1 MGGGGLPCGHRLPQP
16 IRKKG
21 ARRDAHDG
29 ATGVAVDHGGPIPG
43 LTEVESAQ
51 CFHRGAAVSPHIRVM
66 QPRQPTGEDRRLQ
79 LLCTLAGRTIEGPGK
94 LQGHLG
100 VIGDGQPFG
109 QVRTPQ
115 VHQR

>member
-1 MGGGGLPCGHRLPQP
+1 MPKASSQCGSSSRRPRMVVAGGRTQFALA
-16 IRKKG
+16 I
-21 ARRDAHDG
+21 
-29 ATGVAVDHGGPIPG
+29 VV
-43 LTEVESAQ
+43 
-51 CFHRGAAVSPHIRVM
+51 GAAVMREGAEVVLFLFGVAAGEGTG
-66 QPRQPTGEDRRLQ
+66 QPTGEDRRLQ

-109 QVRTPQ
+109 QVRTAQ